1 MKIQIR
7 GRNIE
12 VTQALSE
19 QISKKLEK
27 LDRHLGQETEAHVS
41 LSLEKDLQRIEVTI
55 QVYGMIVR
63 AEEATADMYSSL
75 DLVVEKLEKQMSR
88 YKGRLQKRGRTSV
101 SEISAAEAPPL
112 EISTEKELE
121 EEFQVVKS
129 KKFAFKPMALE
140 EAILQM
146 ELLGHNFY
154 VFSNAETEQVN
165 VIYKRN
171 DGKIGLIEPEF

>member
-7 GRNIE
+7 GKNFE
-12 VTQALSE
+12 VTQALND
-19 QISKKLEK
+19 QINKKLER
-27 LDRHLGQETEAHVS
+27 LDRHLGKETEAHVS
-41 LSLEKDLQRIEVTI
+41 LSVEKDLKRIEVTI

-63 AEEATADMYSSL
+63 AEEATSDMYNSL
-75 DLVVEKLEKQMSR
+75 DLVVEKLEKQISR

-101 SEISAAEAPPL
+101 GEISAAEAFPP
-112 EISTEKELE
+112 EFSTEQELE
-121 EEFQVVKS
+121 DEFQVVKS

-146 ELLGHNFY
+146 ELLGHSFY

>member
-7 GRNIE
+7 GKNVE
-12 VTQALSE
+12 VTQSLSS
-19 QISKKLEK
+19 QINKKLEK
-27 LDRHLGQETEAHVS
+27 LDRHLGQETEAQVT
-41 LSLEKDLQRIEVTI
+41 LSVEKGFQRIEVTI
-55 QVYGMIVR
+55 PVYGMIVR
-63 AEEATADMYSSL
+63 AEEATSDMYSSL

-88 YKGRLQKRGRTSV
+88 YKGRLQKRGRTSMDE
-101 SEISAAEAPPL
+101 SFAAKAPL
-112 EISTEKELE
+112 EINPIKESE
-121 EEFQVVKS
+121 EEFQIVKS

-146 ELLGHNFY
+146 KLLGHSFY
-154 VFSNAETEQVN
+154 VFSNSETEQVN